1 MFLPLVWSC
10 HAAKREQNLRERC
23 AIDPSLGI
31 MELIVAVILV
41 LINGFFV
48 AAEFSLVKIRRTR
61 LEELALQGNGR
72 AKLAIKILATF
83 DTYLGATQLGIT
95 LASLALGWVGEP
107 ALAAL
112 ISPFMLSYFPEA
124 VWLVHTISIAL
135 GFVVITFLHIVLGEL
150 VPKSMAIQRSESL
163 VLIVVWPLYVFHK
176 MGYPVII
183 LFNKAAKAILALLGI
198 KKATEAELAHSEEEL
213 RMLVNASHRGGVLDE
228 MESELIDN
236 VFDFADRLAREV
248 MVPRQDMICLF
259 TDDSFEENM
268 RVVRETGHTRYPV
281 CVEDKDHVVGMIHIR
296 DLMDI
301 NTCASEWDIKNSMR
315 EILVVPEGMSVAK
328 LLQFMRRKRTHLA
341 VVADEYGGTAGL
353 VAMEDVLEEIVG
365 DIQDEHDEEEID
377 IQRFPDGSYEFDGRV
392 LLEDVAE
399 LLSIALE
406 EHEED
411 TIGGY
416 VFGILGR
423 KPEIGD
429 KLTIDNYMFIVLLVN
444 GFRVVRVKAQPLS
457 VEKEE
462 VGTEH
467 NAEVE

>member
-1 MFLPLVWSC
+1 MSLLPGRLCRGS
-10 HAAKREQNLRERC
+10 KRTQNLRERC
-23 AIDPSLGI
+23 DIDPSLGI
-31 MELIVAVILV
+31 FELIITFILV
-41 LINGFFV
+41 LVNGFFV
-48 AAEFSLVKIRRTR
+48 VAEFSLVKIRKTR
-61 LEELALQGNGR
+61 LEELSLQGNNR

-95 LASLALGWVGEP
+95 LASLALGWLGEP
-107 ALAAL
+107 AIASL
-112 ISPFMLSYFPEA
+112 ISPIFTSYFPDSS
-124 VWLVHTISIAL
+124 WLVHTISFAI
-135 GFVVITFLHIVLGEL
+135 GFIIITFMHIVLGEL
-150 VPKSMAIQRSESL
+150 VPKSMAIYRAEKV
-163 VLIVVWPLYVFHK
+163 VLWIVWPLFIFHK
-176 MGYPVII
+176 LGYPII
-183 LFNKAAKAILALLGI
+183 VLFNKAARTIMALLGI
-198 KKATEAELAHSEEEL
+198 KPVSEGELAHSEEEL

-268 RVVRETGHTRYPV
+268 KVVRDTGHTRYPV

-301 NTCASEWDIKNSMR
+301 NTCGTDQDIKSIMR

-365 DIQDEHDEEEID
+365 DIQDEHDEEDID
-377 IQRFPDGSYEFDGRV
+377 IQRFPDGSFEFEGRV
-392 LLEDVAE
+392 LLDEVAE
-399 LLSIALE
+399 LLNIELE

-423 KPEIGD
+423 RPEPGD
-429 KLTIDNYMFIVLLVN
+429 ALTIGNYTFTVLRVN
-444 GFRVVRVKAQPLS
+444 GFRVVRVNAQPIAC
-457 VEKEE
+457 EQE
-462 VGTEH
+462 
-467 NAEVE
+467 AEDEQNSDQV